1 MAGEETTQ
9 SRMLPSRSSCVAWS
23 TLVLCTVLLFAAMLQ
38 LVNYCVHS
46 STVQFTCCRH
56 HHHHLQHHTT
66 TSSTAVEF
74 SQGRRFPSN
83 VGANVLPGIAS
94 FAVFVACH
102 CCTHFFGPTE
112 MIFCAGTWRDVIWYD
127 RLQKFLASRDIDDAY
142 DIGAV
147 LGRGAYSVVKT
158 AKSKKT
164 NDEVNVLKILQPYCA
179 ITCLNS

>member
-1 MAGEETTQ
+1 
-9 SRMLPSRSSCVAWS
+9 
-23 TLVLCTVLLFAAMLQ
+23 
-38 LVNYCVHS
+38 
-46 STVQFTCCRH
+46 
-56 HHHHLQHHTT
+56 
-66 TSSTAVEF
+66 
-74 SQGRRFPSN
+74 
-83 VGANVLPGIAS
+83 
-94 FAVFVACH
+94 
-102 CCTHFFGPTE
+102 